1 METKLN
7 CVTNVKTVF
16 LPKCLIVCF
25 QIYTFQQIAA
35 HISDFHGKIQR
46 NEGRLKAY
54 LLTVDIQKPALM
66 FFSPQCV

>member
-1 METKLN
+1 MLKLF
-7 CVTNVKTVF
+7 F

-46 NEGRLKAY
+46 NEGRLKAC
-54 LLTVDIQKPALM
+54 LLTYCRYTKTCPNVFQSSM
-66 FFSPQCV
+66 CQN